1 MTTLWTDGPQ
11 KVKYSIQ
18 SVGEDDE
25 DDDTSASGSFSVSE
39 SGLVAVRQPLD
50 HERRRTHR
58 IIVTNQTLATPP
70 ALDYMTISVV
80 VSIHLWSSSY
90 IQAVVVLN
98 CLSHYRPF
106 AISHLKQ
113 ATSV

>member
-18 SVGEDDE
+18 SVGEDEEE
-25 DDDTSASGSFSVSE
+25 DNTDASGSFSVSE
-39 SGLVAVRQPLD
+39 SGLVAVRWPLD
-50 HERRRTHR
+50 HERRRTHL

-80 VSIHLWSSSY
+80 VSTL
-90 IQAVVVLN
+90 VVCKFHPDSVGVLY
-98 CLSHYRPF
+98 CLSP
-106 AISHLKQ
+106 Q
-113 ATSV
+113 